1 MAQYDGATKGLRHPN
16 WRDRAAAISQHDDV
30 TLLVGVVEDDTPTR
44 DLMAPMPGVRY
55 LFIDPSA
62 EPPSA
67 LADVDA
73 LLIWNVRSAYPR
85 KHWSNF
91 KRLRWIHSG
100 TAGVERVLFPEL
112 ARSDV
117 VVTNSRYIFDQAL
130 AEYAIGL
137 MLALCKDLPTTVR
150 YQTERRWQQR
160 ETESL
165 SGKVALMVGVGPIA
179 RRTAQMAKAIGM
191 SVRGIGRTARAGD
204 PDFGDIAASEALP
217 ALFADA
223 DYVVLVLPST
233 PETQGMV
240 GRAALDALKPSAR
253 LINVGR
259 GSTLDQDALY
269 DALREGRIAGAAL
282 DVVVPEPLPA
292 DSPLWDVPNLIV
304 SPHMAGDR
312 AGWKRD
318 VVELFKSNLE
328 RFQRSEPL
336 LNVVDKN
343 LGYAPAAN
351 P

>member
-1 MAQYDGATKGLRHPN
+1 
-16 WRDRAAAISQHDDV
+16 
-30 TLLVGVVEDDTPTR
+30 
-44 DLMAPMPGVRY
+44 
-55 LFIDPSA
+55 
-62 EPPSA
+62 
-67 LADVDA
+67 
-73 LLIWNVRSAYPR
+73 
-85 KHWSNF
+85 
-91 KRLRWIHSG
+91 
-100 TAGVERVLFPEL
+100 
-112 ARSDV
+112 
-117 VVTNSRYIFDQAL
+117 
-130 AEYAIGL
+130 
-137 MLALCKDLPTTVR
+137 
-150 YQTERRWQQR
+150 
-160 ETESL
+160 
-165 SGKVALMVGVGPIA
+165 VALMVGVGPIA

-223 DYVVLVLPST
+223 DYVVLVLPGT

-343 LGYAPAAN
+343 LGYAPGAN

>member
-1 MAQYDGATKGLRHPN
+1 M
-16 WRDRAAAISQHDDV
+16 

-44 DLMAPMPGVRY
+44 ELMTPMPGVRY

-62 EPPSA
+62 APPSE

-112 ARSDV
+112 AGSDV

-137 MLALCKDLPTTVR
+137 MLALCKDLPATVR
-150 YQTERRWQQR
+150 HQTEHRWKQR

-165 SGKVALMVGVGPIA
+165 SGKVVLMVGVGPIA
-179 RRTAQMAKAIGM
+179 RRTALLAKAIGM

-204 PDFGDIAASEALP
+204 PDFGDIAGPDALP
-217 ALFADA
+217 ALFAEA

-233 PETQGMV
+233 PETQCMV
-240 GRAALDALKPSAR
+240 GRAALGALKPSAR

-259 GSTLDQDALY
+259 GSTLDQDALC

-318 VVELFKSNLE
+318 VVELFLSNLE

-336 LNVVDKN
+336 FNVVDKN
-343 LGYAPAAN
+343 LGYAPSAN
-351 P
+351 T

>member
-1 MAQYDGATKGLRHPN
+1 
-16 WRDRAAAISQHDDV
+16 
-30 TLLVGVVEDDTPTR
+30 
-44 DLMAPMPGVRY
+44 MPGVRY

-62 EPPSA
+62 APPSEF
-67 LADVDA
+67 ADVDA

-85 KHWSNF
+85 KYWSNF

-112 ARSDV
+112 AGSDV

-137 MLALCKDLPTTVR
+137 MLALCKDLPATVR
-150 YQTERRWQQR
+150 HQTEHRWKQR

-165 SGKVALMVGVGPIA
+165 SGKVVLMVGVGPIA
-179 RRTAQMAKAIGM
+179 RRTAQLAKAIGM
-191 SVRGIGRTARAGD
+191 SVRGIGRSARAGD
-204 PDFGDIAASEALP
+204 PDFGDIAGPDALP
-217 ALFADA
+217 ALFTDA

-240 GRAALDALKPSAR
+240 GRAALGALKPSAR

-259 GSTLDQDALY
+259 GSTLDQDALC

-318 VVELFKSNLE
+318 VVELFMSNLE

-343 LGYAPAAN
+343 LGYAPSAN
-351 P
+351 T